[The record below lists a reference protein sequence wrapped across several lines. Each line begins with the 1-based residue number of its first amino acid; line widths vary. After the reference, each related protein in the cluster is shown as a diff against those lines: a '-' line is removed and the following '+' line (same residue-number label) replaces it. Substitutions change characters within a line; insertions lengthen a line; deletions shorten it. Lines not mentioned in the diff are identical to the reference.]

1 MPYTILIAPFAD
13 FEFMRRALV
22 GVLALAL
29 GAPPVGVFLM
39 LRRMS
44 LIGDAMAH
52 AILPGAAL
60 GFLLAGLS
68 LFAMAGGGLIAGFV
82 IAVGAGLIARATT
95 LKEDAS
101 LAAFF
106 LISLAL
112 GVTIV
117 SVKGSNVDLLHFLFG
132 SVLAVDD
139 PALILIVSIAS
150 ASLVVLALIWR
161 PLVLECVDPGYLR
174 SVSRAGGPAH
184 IAFLALVVMNLVGGF
199 QALGTLLAV
208 GMMMLPAIIARF
220 WARDITVMI
229 AVAIGTAALCGYTGL
244 LVSYHANLPSGP
256 AIILMAGVVYAVS
269 VVVGPVGGLIWLR
282 AWRLRSL
289 TSSVPGTCTR
299 NASLR
304 ARRAL
309 GLRSVRVRGD
319 NSNLPAAV
327 PRRLVHP

>member
-1 MPYTILIAPFAD
+1 MFYATFIAPFAE

-22 GVLALAL
+22 GTFALAL

-52 AILPGAAL
+52 AILPGAAI
-60 GFLLAGLS
+60 GFLIAGLS
-68 LFAMAGGGLIAGFV
+68 LFAMAGGGMIAGFL
-82 IAVGAGLIARATT
+82 IAVGAGLIARATP

-106 LISLAL
+106 LVALAL

-117 SVKGSNVDLLHFLFG
+117 SVKGSNVDLMHFLFG

-139 PALILIVSIAS
+139 PALLLIVGITSV
-150 ASLVVLALIWR
+150 SLVSLALIWR
-161 PLVLECVDPGYLR
+161 PLVLECVDPGFLR

-208 GMMMLPAIIARF
+208 GVMILPAVIARF
-220 WARDITVMI
+220 WARDISAMI
-229 AVAIGTAALCGYTGL
+229 GAAVASAAISGYAGL
-244 LVSYHANLPSGP
+244 VISYHANLPSGP
-256 AIILMAGVVYAVS
+256 TIILAAGVLYGVS
-269 VVVGPVGGLIWLR
+269 VLLGPVGGLLWL
-282 AWRLRSL
+282 AWPQRHLE
-289 TSSVPGTCTR
+289 
-299 NASLR
+299 A
-304 ARRAL
+304 
-309 GLRSVRVRGD
+309 
-319 NSNLPAAV
+319 
-327 PRRLVHP
+327 